1 MNVILRHVGLLNN
14 SDSQFYIA
22 SMILILQYLHE
33 RDIIYR
39 DLKPENIMVDNQ
51 GFIKLV
57 DFGTAKI
64 IQGRT
69 YTLVGSPHYIAPEVI
84 VGKGYGKMAD
94 LWSLGICLY
103 EFLCGRVPFGEE
115 EEDPYRIYEEIL
127 EKPLEFPDDID
138 PIGEVA
144 PIFIRQLLS
153 KFAESRCNGPLEKL
167 KKHDW
172 FAGFDW
178 EQLSCQ
184 KITPPYKPDIGEI
197 GEDCQDDLD
206 EPQSPWDMQLNQDSE
221 DTSDS
226 LPEICDTEIE
236 EYKKT
241 IPFNWDQQFL

>member
-1 MNVILRHVGLLNN
+1 
-14 SDSQFYIA
+14 
-22 SMILILQYLHE
+22 MILILQYLHE

-39 DLKPENIMVDNQ
+39 DLKPENVMVDNQ

-184 KITPPYKPDIGEI
+184 KITPPYRPDIGEV